1 MKLLKLLP
9 GQSRRT
15 YALIIFLSLLN
26 TLVFS
31 GILLIIN
38 RTLAGKP
45 VFSGN
50 LSWLAYGGLI
60 AGNFLI
66 GRIFFRYMITLS
78 QDALF
83 TVEVTLLQK
92 IRHALYQ
99 DFEKIGDESIYA
111 AINDAKLLAQL
122 PEVLLGVFDAAV
134 MVACG
139 LGYMFF
145 VSPGGALLILLWMFI
160 LLILYLTRNVR
171 IERGLNTIRD
181 LQTKYYRYLRDLLF
195 GFREIRMS
203 IKRNETLYHRYLLD
217 NRQNSKGLSIHT
229 NIQYMDNELLGNL
242 SWYIVLGLI
251 LFVLPQ
257 AFHFK
262 VEQTTTLVIVTLYL
276 MGPVS
281 TLIKF
286 LPFFTR
292 ARIAVQRID
301 QLEQDVHAHIVLNQ
315 QLDDLTPAGKHF
327 RTIRL
332 SAVEFQYPGGKDRP
346 GFKVGPLNLEIR
358 RGEIIFITGS
368 NGSGKSTLISMIA
381 GLYLPT
387 SGDICWNDIRTGAH
401 NHSYYSD
408 QFSAVLTGNYLFG
421 ENYDQFELD
430 SSNTR
435 LKEFIAIMELTDV
448 IGLGSRRNILGTNY
462 SKGQQKRIA
471 LILAMLESKEVLLL
485 DEWAAEQDPAF
496 RAYFYRKLLPFLKQ
510 EGKTVI
516 AVTHDDHYFDCAD
529 RILRFDSGIMSEYR
543 AADIREKTILKYESP
558 C

>member
-9 GQSRRT
+9 RQSGRI
-15 YALIIFLSLLN
+15 YAIIIFLSLLN
-26 TLVFS
+26 TLMFS

-45 VFSGN
+45 PISGD
-50 LSWLAYGGLI
+50 LTWLAYGGLI
-60 AGNFLI
+60 AGSFLV
-66 GRIFFRYMITLS
+66 GKIFYRYMINMS

-99 DFEKIGDESIYA
+99 DFEKIGDENIYA

-122 PEVLLGVFDAAV
+122 PEILLGVFNAAV

-145 VSPGGALLILLWMFI
+145 ISPLGALLILAWMII
-160 LLILYLTRNVR
+160 LLILYLTRNVG
-171 IERGLNTIRD
+171 IEKGLNTIRD

-203 IKRNETLYHRYLLD
+203 ITRNETLYHRYLLD
-217 NRQNSKGLSIHT
+217 NRQNSKGLSIRT
-229 NIQYMDNELLGNL
+229 NIQYMDNELLGSL
-242 SWYIVLGLI
+242 SWYIMLGLI
-251 LFVLPQ
+251 LFVLPK
-257 AFHFK
+257 AFHLHA
-262 VEQTTTLVIVTLYL
+262 EQLTTFVVVTLYL

-292 ARIAVQRID
+292 TRIAVQRID
-301 QLEQDVHAHIVLNQ
+301 QLEKDIQAHIVLNQ

-327 RTIRL
+327 RSIRF
-332 SAVEFQYPGGKDRP
+332 SAIEFQYPGGKDRP

-358 RGEIIFITGS
+358 RGETIFVTGS
-368 NGSGKSTLISMIA
+368 NGSGKSTFINMIA

-387 SGDICWNDIRTGAH
+387 SGNICWNDIRTGAH

-408 QFSAVLTGNYLFG
+408 QFSAILTGNHLFR
-421 ENYDQFELD
+421 ENYDQFELH
-430 SSNTR
+430 SSNAR
-435 LKEFIAIMELTDV
+435 LKDLIEMMHLNDV
-448 IGLGSRRNILGTNY
+448 IALGNGKSFLGTNY

-471 LILAMLESKEVLLL
+471 LILAMLENKEVFLL

-496 RAYFYRKLLPFLKQ
+496 RSYFYHILLPLLKK

-516 AVTHDDHYFDCAD
+516 AVTHDESYFHCAD
-529 RILRFDSGIMSEYR
+529 RILRFESGSIIENHT
-543 AADIREKTILKYESP
+543 ADIHEKSVLKYESP
-558 C
+558 Y